1 MKKSELLKLLEGIDD
16 EGSVDEVLSKSD
28 FAKSLI
34 DGGLTL
40 DAFKEKIANDKS
52 FKSFMD
58 SENDKYHSKALETWK
73 SNNLQ
78 TIINDEVL
86 KATGKKKTPEQI
98 QIEELQKKFEAQEK
112 ENTRLKNESTVKSML
127 SEAGFDPSK
136 TLEFFNIDDMENME
150 TRIGNFKALIDEKT
164 QAGIK
169 DAIASGSYTPPGENG
184 SGELSVDDLAK
195 MMM

>member
-136 TLEFFNIDDMENME
+136 ALEFFNIDDMENME

-184 SGELSVDDLAK
+184 SGELSVDDLVK

>member
-1 MKKSELLKLLEGIDD
+1 MKKSELLELLKDIED
-16 EGSVDEVLSKSD
+16 EGSVDEVLSQSD
-28 FAKSLI
+28 FAKSLVSS
-34 DGGLTL
+34 GLTL
-40 DAFKEKIANDKS
+40 DAFKGKIDEPDFKAYIDSINDKH
-52 FKSFMD
+52 F
-58 SENDKYHSKALETWK
+58 NKALETWK

-136 TLEFFNIDDMENME
+136 ALEFFNIDDMENME

>member
-40 DAFKEKIANDKS
+40 DAFKEKISNDKS

-98 QIEELQKKFEAQEK
+98 QIEELQKKFKAQEK

-136 TLEFFNIDDMENME
+136 ALEFFNIDDMENME

>member
-1 MKKSELLKLLEGIDD
+1 MIKNELIELLKDLGGDDDVDDILRHNKSLSELFDKNLTLNDVKNFINSNDEGKQYIQSYGDRRVTEGI
-16 EGSVDEVLSKSD
+16 EK
-28 FAKSLI
+28 
-34 DGGLTL
+34 
-40 DAFKEKIANDKS
+40 FKKGA
-52 FKSFMD
+52 M
-58 SENDKYHSKALETWK
+58 
-73 SNNLQ
+73 Q

-136 TLEFFNIDDMENME
+136 ALEFFNIDDMENME

>member
-1 MKKSELLKLLEGIDD
+1 MKKSELLELLKDIED
-16 EGSVDEVLSKSD
+16 EGSVDEVLSQSD
-28 FAKSLI
+28 FAKSLVSS
-34 DGGLTL
+34 GLTL
-40 DAFKEKIANDKS
+40 DAFKGKIDEPDFKAYIDSINDKH
-52 FKSFMD
+52 F
-58 SENDKYHSKALETWK
+58 NKALETWK

-112 ENTRLKNESTVKSML
+112 ENIRLKNESTVKSML

-136 TLEFFNIDDMENME
+136 ALEFFNIDDMENME